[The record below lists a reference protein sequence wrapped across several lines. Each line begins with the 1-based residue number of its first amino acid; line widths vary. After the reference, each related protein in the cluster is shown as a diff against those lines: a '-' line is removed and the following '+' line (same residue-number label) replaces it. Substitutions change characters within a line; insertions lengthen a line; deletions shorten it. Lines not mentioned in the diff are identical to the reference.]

1 MPDQPNLDYEPGP
14 NAASFSRLGPLP
26 LPAAAGPVPAAPLLG
41 NTNFELAEEVG
52 VPGAAAV
59 AAGRRSVAGLQGTAG
74 RQGAPRRS
82 RRRYKYQ

>member
-1 MPDQPNLDYEPGP
+1 MPDNPNLDYEPGP

-26 LPAAAGPVPAAPLLG
+26 LPGAMGPVPAAPLLA

-52 VPGAAAV
+52 VPGAVAAV
-59 AAGRRSVAGLQGTAG
+59 AAGRQGFAG

-82 RRRYKYQ
+82 RRRYKYV